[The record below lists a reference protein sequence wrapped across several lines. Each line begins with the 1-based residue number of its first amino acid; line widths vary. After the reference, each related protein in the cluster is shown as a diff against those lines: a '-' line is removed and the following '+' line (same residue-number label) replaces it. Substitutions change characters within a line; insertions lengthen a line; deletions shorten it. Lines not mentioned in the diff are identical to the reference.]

1 MDTRTDVSKPR
12 VLGLIPAR
20 AGSVRLPGKNMRPM
34 AGRPMLGWTLAA
46 AKAARRLD
54 RVAVTTDDAA
64 VAALAQAQG
73 VEVVA
78 RPSDLADAQSSVI
91 DAIGHACKALGGGF
105 DWVVLLQPTS
115 PLRLA
120 QDIDGAIDLALDRD
134 APAVLSVS
142 PLSKPASF
150 HGRVQDGVYR
160 PAPDAE
166 GLVALNGAVYVGRPD
181 RLAADGTFQVA
192 GALAYVM
199 PAERAWDVDTLE
211 EFAACEAVLALR
223 R

>member
-1 MDTRTDVSKPR
+1 MDMTATGSGGR

-46 AKAARRLD
+46 AKAARGLD
-54 RVAVTTDDAA
+54 RLAVTTDDAA
-64 VAALAQAQG
+64 VAALARTEG
-73 VEVVA
+73 VEVVE
-78 RPSDLADAQSSVI
+78 RPAALADAQASVI
-91 DAIGHACKALGGGF
+91 DAIGHAVQALGGGF

-120 QDIDGAIDLALDRD
+120 EDIDGAVDLARASD

-142 PLSKPASF
+142 PLAKPAAF
-150 HGRVQDGVYR
+150 HGRVEGGVYR
-160 PAPDAE
+160 PATDAE
-166 GLVALNGAVYVGRPD
+166 GLMALNGAVYVGRPE
-181 RLAADGTFQVA
+181 RLAADRTFQVE

-223 R
+223 

>member
-1 MDTRTDVSKPR
+1 MSDAATQIRGR

-34 AGRPMLGWTLAA
+34 AGRPMLAWTLAA
-46 AKAARRLD
+46 AKTSVRLD
-54 RVAVTTDDAA
+54 RLAVSTDDAA
-64 VAALAQAQG
+64 VAALARAEG
-73 VEVVA
+73 IAVID
-78 RPSDLADAQSSVI
+78 RPTTLADAQASVI
-91 DAIGHACKALGGGF
+91 DAIDHAVVALGGGF
-105 DWVVLLQPTS
+105 DWVALLQPTS

-120 QDIDGAIDLALDRD
+120 EDIDGAVDLALSRD

-142 PLSKPASF
+142 PLAKPAAF
-150 HGRVQDGVYR
+150 HGRIEAGEYR
-160 PAPDAE
+160 PAADAE
-166 GLVALNGAVYVGRPD
+166 EFVALNGAVYVGRPD
-181 RLAADGTFQVA
+181 RLRADRTFQVP

-223 R
+223 